1 LFYAREE
8 TLRCA
13 MSRQGLPSI
22 GTCLVPP
29 EQNLRNVRG
38 KAGFPAVDDDRLG
51 IGRIALRGRQAVRD
65 ERSRT
70 ACPVTVLDW
79 LVDGCSGQR
88 ADHIVAVTMFLPP
101 TRPMSEK
108 KFRQIGIA
116 PENGEV
122 QSLLLNAFPVGHH
135 AAYSIALAKTEL
147 YLEWICSDL

>member
-1 LFYAREE
+1 
-8 TLRCA
+8 

-22 GTCLVPP
+22 GTWLVPP

-38 KAGFPAVDDDRLG
+38 KAGFPAVDGDRLG

-70 ACPVTVLDW
+70 ACPVTVLDR

-88 ADHIVAVTMFLPP
+88 ADHTVAVTMFLPP

-108 KFRQIGIA
+108 EFRQIGIA

-122 QSLLLNAFPVGHH
+122 QRRCFPVPAARGNRPAKRDHH
-135 AAYSIALAKTEL
+135 ARRSVAPHATVSGN
-147 YLEWICSDL
+147 SRS